1 MRQIF
6 SHLNDKFDLGAL
18 IALALLLA
26 ALSVSRLTYPF
37 DLGHFEACVWT
48 PSLMSAQ
55 GENPYAFATREPFVM
70 APYGYFYYLLVG
82 VGLRV
87 FGWQLWFGRALTVVA
102 AVVCVVCIA
111 KIAWALTRERR
122 AATLAVIF
130 FLSTNVLFHWIGVHR
145 PDLLA
150 MAFSFSALALVFTS
164 RDEPDRIGWRAL
176 MVVALLASAFFFKQT
191 ALLPI
196 AVAVARY
203 LQLGKFRL
211 AMTVLAGVAAICSS
225 IALALNATSDGG
237 YFWQHLTLMRQ
248 TPQNY
253 DWALK
258 WFIAIFK
265 SPSTWIGLAVVYG
278 AVVSRFGWAPFR
290 IAPLKRERLISL
302 LRSPGALLLAYFVA
316 AFTFAFITSA
326 RVGAYINYYLEALIV
341 LAIIVALSWKQVPAG
356 RFGGWSRY
364 LYVAVICLFAL
375 SGEVEFWRLY
385 HAESFRYRSEAY
397 YREIVETLAR
407 EVPPQSTIISVH
419 PELAI
424 ASGHNYHFGDFLQ
437 YGDGRS
443 EQLRETLQRE
453 ISSGRY
459 AAIVWVQA
467 DSPMMKGYRLA
478 PMKNT
483 THEKY
488 YPVYL
493 FLRDSESKSNQAK
506 LAQPSQPQSH

>member
-1 MRQIF
+1 MKQVF
-6 SHLNDKFDLGAL
+6 SRLNDKFDLGAL
-18 IALALLLA
+18 IALALMLC
-26 ALSVSRLTYPF
+26 ALSVSRLIYPF

-55 GENPYAFATREPFVM
+55 GHNPYGFALREPFVM
-70 APYGYFYYLLVG
+70 APYGYFYYLI
-82 VGLRV
+82 VGLGVRL
-87 FGWQLWFGRALTVVA
+87 FGWQLWFGRALTVVS
-102 AVVCVVCIA
+102 AVVCVVWIA
-111 KIAWALTRERR
+111 KIAWALTRDRR
-122 AATLAVIF
+122 AAMLAVIF
-130 FLSTNVLFHWIGVHR
+130 FLSTNVLFHWVGVHR

-150 MAFSFSALALVFTS
+150 MAFSFAALALVFTS
-164 RDEPDRIGWRAL
+164 RDEPDRIGWRVL
-176 MVVALLASAFFFKQT
+176 MVIALLVSAFFFKQT

-196 AVAVARY
+196 AVAIARY
-203 LQLGKFRL
+203 LQLGKMRL
-211 AMTVLAGVAAICSS
+211 AMTILAGVALICSI

-237 YFWQHLTLMRQ
+237 YFWQHLTLMKQ

-278 AVVSRFGWAPFR
+278 AIVSRFGWAPFR
-290 IAPLKRERLISL
+290 IASLTRERLISL
-302 LRSPGALLLAYFVA
+302 LQSPGALLLAYFVV
-316 AFTFAFITSA
+316 AFTFAFVTSS

-341 LAIIVALSWKQVPAG
+341 LAIIVALSWKQLSAG
-356 RFGGWSRY
+356 RLGGKSRY
-364 LYVAVICLFAL
+364 LYTAAVCLFAL
-375 SGEVEFWRLY
+375 GAEIEFWRLY

-419 PELAI
+419 PELAT

-443 EQLRETLQRE
+443 EQLREVIQRE

-459 AAIVWVQA
+459 RAVVWVQA
-467 DSPMMKGYRLA
+467 DSPMMKGYRLV
-478 PMKNT
+478 PMKQSA
-483 THEKY
+483 HEKY

-493 FLRDSESKSNQAK
+493 YLRDD
-506 LAQPSQPQSH
+506 SQTSRGQSPPDR